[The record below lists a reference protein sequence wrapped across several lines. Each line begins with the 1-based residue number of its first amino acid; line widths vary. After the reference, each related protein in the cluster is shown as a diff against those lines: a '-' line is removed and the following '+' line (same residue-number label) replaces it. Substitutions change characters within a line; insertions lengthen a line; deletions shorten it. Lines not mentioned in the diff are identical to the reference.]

1 VDKLEN
7 SSNLFDEIKMEH
19 NSTLKNNLKMNNVKI
34 QNLKGKIDVRETAQY
49 ISDMMLELR
58 NMAKSAELK
67 TLQGL
72 LEVSFYEAFTVA
84 NKVDI
89 PDEEIEH
96 LRELSRASTS

>member
-7 SSNLFDEIKMEH
+7 SSNLFDEIKMEQ

-89 PDEEIEH
+89 SDEEIEH

>member
-1 VDKLEN
+1 
-7 SSNLFDEIKMEH
+7 MEQ
-19 NSTLKNNLKMNNVKI
+19 NSTLKNNLKMSNAKL